1 MQNLKIAIQGNKGSY
16 SEIAAMNLYGNDI
29 QVISKNTFTEV
40 FKALENGECDF
51 CVIPIENSTYGS
63 VYQNFDL
70 LTKFNFNIVKEI
82 YLEVN
87 FHIIAL
93 DGVKFEDI
101 KEVYTHPVAMAQIAG
116 FLEANP
122 QIKPIEY
129 HDTAGSLEM
138 IKAKNLR
145 NSAGAASSKAAE
157 TNQMQILKYRVQDN
171 PKNYTRFFAL
181 SRKPDF
187 ETNSSKTTIQFRLG
201 KEAGSLYEALKT
213 FAMREIPLVKIESR
227 PVINSDWEYTFYI
240 DVIKGIQEDQMKD
253 CIIELVTHVKEL
265 RVLGSYVEGSYI
277 KT

>member
-1 MQNLKIAIQGNKGSY
+1 MKIAIQGNKGSY
-16 SEIAAMNLYGNDI
+16 SEIASMSLYGEDI
-29 QVISKNTFTEV
+29 EVISKNTFLEV
-40 FKALENGECDF
+40 FKSLDSGECDF

-87 FHIIAL
+87 FHVIAL
-93 DGVKFEDI
+93 NDVKFEDI
-101 KEVYTHPVAMAQIAG
+101 TEIYTHPVGMAQISG

-138 IKAKNLR
+138 IKAKNLTT
-145 NSAGAASSKAAE
+145 SAGAASSKAAE
-157 TNQMQILKYRVQDN
+157 MNGMQILKRSIQDN

-181 SRKPDF
+181 SRKP
-187 ETNSSKTTIQFRLG
+187 EYAKTSNKTTLQFRLG
-201 KEAGSLYEALKT
+201 KESGSLFEAIKV
-213 FAMREIPLVKIESR
+213 FATKNIPLVKIESR

-240 DVIKGIQEDQMKD
+240 DVLEGIHTDQMKD
-253 CIIELVTHVKEL
+253 CIIELVTNVREL
-265 RVLGSYVEGSYI
+265 RVLGSYVEGKYI